1 MADNPHSGHRK
12 RMMEKLRRFGMD
24 VFSDHEVLEILLYFA
39 IRQGNTNPTAHR
51 LLDRFGSLHAVFEA
65 PAEQLCEIE
74 GIGPHSADLIKTV
87 FGLFGRYQADVA
99 KMERHR
105 DRLTSI
111 ERVGEY

>member
-51 LLDRFGSLHAVFEA
+51 LLDRFGSPVSYTH
-65 PAEQLCEIE
+65 
-74 GIGPHSADLIKTV
+74 
-87 FGLFGRYQADVA
+87 
-99 KMERHR
+99 
-105 DRLTSI
+105 LTLPTKRI
-111 ERVGEY
+111 V